1 MSSGQPDNPRADAM
15 RAWLRFLRL
24 NQRIAR
30 VAARV
35 MRDTGLSVPQFDL
48 LSTLSEREGATQQ
61 DIAERLYVT
70 KGNISGLIDRM
81 ADAGL
86 VERRALPHDRRSHA
100 LFITAMGRAALAR
113 GDAIQREMI
122 ARTLGQLPE
131 HEIRA
136 LYETLGHWRDK
147 VRDLPQG

>member
-1 MSSGQPDNPRADAM
+1 MSSGQPDDPSADAM

-81 ADAGL
+81 AEAGF

-100 LFITAMGRAALAR
+100 LFITETGRAALAR

-131 HEIRA
+131 QEIRA
-136 LYETLGHWRDK
+136 LYETLGRWRDK
-147 VRDLPQG
+147 VRDLPEG

>member
-1 MSSGQPDNPRADAM
+1 MSSAPAEIPSADAM
-15 RAWLRFLRL
+15 RAWVRFLRL

-81 ADAGL
+81 AEAGL
-86 VERRALPHDRRSHA
+86 VERRALAHDRRSHA
-100 LFITAMGRAALAR
+100 LFITPAGRNALAR

-122 ARTLGQLPE
+122 ARTLGQLPDG
-131 HEIRA
+131 EIRS
-136 LYETLGHWRDK
+136 LYDILGRWRDK
-147 VRDLPQG
+147 VRDLPES

>member
-35 MRDTGLSVPQFDL
+35 MRATGLSVPQFDL

>member
-1 MSSGQPDNPRADAM
+1 MVSGPPDTPSDDTM

-30 VAARV
+30 LAARV
-35 MRDTGLSVPQFDL
+35 MRETGVSVPQFDV

-61 DIAERLYVT
+61 EIAERLYVT

-81 ADAGL
+81 AEAGL

-100 LFITAMGRAALAR
+100 LYITDAGREALTR
-113 GDAIQREMI
+113 GDAMQRQMI
-122 ARTLGQLPE
+122 ARTLGQLPDA
-131 HEIRA
+131 EIRA
-136 LYETLGHWRDK
+136 LYDTLGRWRDK
-147 VRDLPQG
+147 VRELPEG